1 MNTHIQWLFREINVC
16 CLFLPP
22 PSKNHKHLPKSPA
35 LKSVNT
41 LHCLSSPEIV
51 FVNEQKNCLS
61 VILCLHMTASS
72 KTEHK
77 ERSSADIVHIWNV
90 FQEHFGINVSSC
102 HICLHEPSSS
112 RSYTEP
118 SPKVQEHCSYTLCEG
133 TRCFRNSTVCNS
145 HQETFKKI
153 IKPQL
158 SFVVG
163 DLVGETHFKRNQV
176 LSCNLK
182 MIQPAGAKRIY
193 AHTHSHTQVRPTEH
207 QTNTLYY
214 FISILQSDFSYFSSR
229 AN

>member
-77 ERSSADIVHIWNV
+77 ERSSADIVHIYEMSFKNILV
-90 FQEHFGINVSSC
+90 QMC
-102 HICLHEPSSS
+102 HHVISVYMNLLVLDLTLNLLQKCKSIVPILCV
-112 RSYTEP
+112 
-118 SPKVQEHCSYTLCEG
+118 KVQDVFAIALFVILTKRHL
-133 TRCFRNSTVCNS
+133 
-145 HQETFKKI
+145 KK
-153 IKPQL
+153 
-158 SFVVG
+158 
-163 DLVGETHFKRNQV
+163 
-176 LSCNLK
+176 
-182 MIQPAGAKRIY
+182 
-193 AHTHSHTQVRPTEH
+193 
-207 QTNTLYY
+207 
-214 FISILQSDFSYFSSR
+214 
-229 AN
+229 